1 MATNVNIETG
11 LIGVTPK
18 YKFHDQ
24 VTVNTGDTIQDV
36 SWTDCEYLA
45 KFKKNSLGPMIVR
58 PDYIYEDTAGNLAR
72 NGVTIVGVSTENT
85 LARVTDPEVLRVLL
99 DNISHTL
106 EGQIRLAEVASG
118 SIGAAW
124 FAGNT
129 KIEVFDC
136 PRGYSVAAS
145 AFNGCTGLKEVFI
158 QKNVSLGNSAFNG
171 CNHVECYHFLDTNV
185 GSFGTTVFNGL
196 SGTCYLY
203 VPNEAVVNYC
213 KVANLGTYINR
224 IRGHIKGWHLI
235 CADGSYKYNLR
246 DCYDTATNISF
257 RLEGTYVTNL
267 ALSVDPETNEATV
280 TVTGM
285 LPDTDEDVEL
295 VYGFD
300 YRNHHFSGYV
310 PLHLKTGA
318 AEIIEFEDPEVKRIC
333 VANWGGI
340 YRMSLDGY
348 EGEMTKEQ
356 AAKVS
361 SIGTT
366 FKGNTKIKYFDELQ
380 YFTSYTSMG
389 TYDSHSGNAV
399 FNSCSSLVSIDL
411 RNINAIYDGTFTNCV
426 NLVHLK
432 NIKKNVLL
440 GQANAG
446 GEGPIYNLPKLTT
459 KLYFTDARLTGTQ
472 EIRKAF
478 FRQNGTTTI
487 WLPNAAARLN
497 ASYVFYNSYN
507 LKEIVIQKPTV
518 MTISNSNALT
528 NLAAGA
534 KVYVPND
541 LVISYR
547 KASYWANI
555 YTRILPIIDGPSII
569 YGNGTYSFIPN
580 TPFTG
585 FTDIEWTLEEN
596 DYLSLTTEQDGSAT
610 IVASGMTLETDTTVS
625 LGYSFEYDGND
636 VTGTINIPVAYQE
649 IIQFEDEEV
658 KRICVNNWGGIYGS
672 AVKIPGVP
680 GELTME
686 QVLGSPARKA
696 ASVLSRL
703 KFVTLTRTFS
713 TTVPIYG
720 LRYSHP
726 GRNSGD
732 CMVNFNTDTGHTLQ
746 INCYYS
752 RCWYTDG
759 NGGYNDISYWWTN
772 LGSNKYITF
781 FSDGGSN
788 SYVSMYVTFLSVNG
802 YRPSEYDGRISA
814 LVDSNDI

>member
-99 DNISHTL
+99 ENISHTL
-106 EGQIRLAEVASG
+106 DGQIRLAEVASG

-171 CNHVECYHFLDTNV
+171 CNQVECYHFLDTNV
-185 GSFGTTVFNGL
+185 GSFGTTVFAGL
-196 SGTCYLY
+196 SGSCYLY

-213 KVANLGTYINR
+213 KVANLGSYITR

-235 CADGSYKYNLR
+235 CTDGSYKYNLR

-267 ALSVDPETNEATV
+267 ALAVDPDTNEATV

-285 LPDTDEDVEL
+285 LPDTDEDVQL

-310 PLHLKTGA
+310 PLHLKTDA

-340 YRMSLDGY
+340 YRMTLDGY

-366 FKGNTKIKYFDELQ
+366 FKGNTKIGKFNEFR
-380 YFTSYTSMG
+380 YFTSLVNFTG
-389 TYDSHSGNAV
+389 TYAVNSPFSG
-399 FNSCSSLVSIDL
+399 SSLVEIDL
-411 RNINAIYDGTFTNCV
+411 RNV
-426 NLVHLK
+426 NTLCEQMFGACTKLK
-432 NIKKNVLL
+432 KLNNIKPTIRLTCTSN
-440 GQANAG
+440 GS
-446 GEGPIYNLPKLTT
+446 GPFIRCSSLET
-459 KLYFTDARLTGTQ
+459 KLYLANATYLAGTSVSSTISVSLFR
-472 EIRKAF
+472 EI
-478 FRQNGTTTI
+478 GSPEI
-487 WLPNAAARLN
+487 WIPKSISSISAG
-497 ASYVFYNSYN
+497 YVFYNSTR
-507 LKEIVIQKPTV
+507 LTTIVITRDSSII
-518 MTISNSNALT
+518 TLTNSNIFSG
-528 NLAAGA
+528 LASSA

-555 YTRILPIIDGPSII
+555 YTRIQPIIEGPSVI
-569 YGNGTYSFIPN
+569 YGDGTYSFVPN

-585 FTDIEWTLEEN
+585 FTDMTWTLVEN
-596 DYLSLTTEQDGSAT
+596 DYLTLTTEQDGSAT
-610 IVASGMTLETDTTVS
+610 VVASGMTSDTNVTVQ
-625 LGYSFEYDGND
+625 LGYSFEYDGNE
-636 VTGTINIPVAYQE
+636 VSGTINIPVEYKE
-649 IIQFEDEEV
+649 VIQFEDDEV
-658 KRICVNNWGGIYGS
+658 KRICVNNWGGKYGVAS
-672 AVKIPGVP
+672 KVPGVP
-680 GELTME
+680 GELTYE
-686 QVLGSPARKA
+686 QAAAVSSIGTVFKSNTKITSLRDLVHFTGITSMKSTSFESCTNVLYIEIPVNVTEMGFGTIRSNTKLKWIKLWPNSTITMTGNNCLHNTNNCHVYVPDNLVSSYKTA
-696 ASVLSRL
+696 ANWKQYASR
-703 KFVTLTRTFS
+703 FY
-713 TTVPIYG
+713 P
-720 LRYSHP
+720 
-726 GRNSGD
+726 
-732 CMVNFNTDTGHTLQ
+732 M
-746 INCYYS
+746 
-752 RCWYTDG
+752 
-759 NGGYNDISYWWTN
+759 
-772 LGSNKYITF
+772 
-781 FSDGGSN
+781 
-788 SYVSMYVTFLSVNG
+788 
-802 YRPSEYDGRISA
+802 SEYTG
-814 LVDSNDI
+814 